1 MITFIKTKG
10 LIHILQKEN
19 NEHVT
24 LKDVIDIF
32 ADIIGKK
39 SGKAFDEGK
48 VSWYSKMENPYHA
61 GTQEYFDFHLGE
73 QAILCKIAEDECL

>member
-1 MITFIKTKG
+1 MIAFIKTKE
-10 LIHILQKEN
+10 LIHLLQKEN

-24 LKDVIDIF
+24 LNAIIDIF
-32 ADIIGKK
+32 TNNIGLA

-48 VSWYSKMENPYHA
+48 VSWYSKMKNPYRV

-73 QAILCKIAEDECL
+73 QTILCKIAEDE